1 LVNRAEK
8 QPKNCQKYNSRLFSA
23 QVGGSAGVLLAT
35 TAPAYL
41 KFKRVFMAGHSK
53 WANIQHRK
61 GRQDEKRGKLWTR
74 VIREI
79 TVAARSGGGD
89 LSANPR
95 LRLAIDKAKAVNLPA
110 DRIKYNIDKATGNQ
124 EGVNYEEIRY
134 EGYGIGG
141 AAVIVDTMTDNRVR
155 TVAEVRHVFSKYG
168 GNMGTEGSVA
178 FQFKHCGQLVF
189 APGTN
194 EDRVMEVALEA
205 GADDVVTDGDGAIE
219 VLTAP
224 ADFEAVKLAL
234 EAAGLTPEMA
244 EVTMRAD
251 NTIELAGDEAARMQK
266 LLDAL
271 EDLDDVQDV
280 FHNAALDLS

>member
-1 LVNRAEK
+1 
-8 QPKNCQKYNSRLFSA
+8 
-23 QVGGSAGVLLAT
+23 
-35 TAPAYL
+35 
-41 KFKRVFMAGHSK
+41 MAGHSK

-61 GRQDEKRGKLWTR
+61 GRQDDKRGKLWTR

-79 TVAARSGGGD
+79 SVAARAGGAD

-124 EGVNYEEIRY
+124 AGVHYDEIRY
-134 EGYGIGG
+134 EGYGLGG
-141 AAVIVDTMTDNRVR
+141 VAVIVDTMTDNRVR

-194 EDRVMEVALEA
+194 EDTVMEVALEA
-205 GADDVVTDGDGAIE
+205 GADDVVSDDDGAIE
-219 VLTAP
+219 VLTSP
-224 ADFEAVKLAL
+224 TEFEAVKLAL
-234 EAAGLTPEMA
+234 EAAGLTPDMA

-251 NTIELAGDEAARMQK
+251 NTIELTGDDATRMQK

-280 FHNAALDLS
+280 FHNAALELA